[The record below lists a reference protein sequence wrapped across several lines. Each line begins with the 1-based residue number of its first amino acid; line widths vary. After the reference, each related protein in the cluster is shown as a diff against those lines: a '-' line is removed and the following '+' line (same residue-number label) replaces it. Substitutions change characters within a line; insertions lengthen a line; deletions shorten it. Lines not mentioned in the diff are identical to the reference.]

1 MTHRQPADTGFVSA
15 ALQRPSRDF
24 TYRFYLA
31 ASLFLLMLFL
41 LHIRYSEVGFFIV
54 VLVNVVFCADIF
66 VRSAYADLLRGK
78 IGFAALVSVSVY
90 AGFFYSALHTFLT
103 RPIAG
108 PVEEL
113 YLYVSVFLTLALWAQ
128 GRRVQDRERAGVYIK
143 KIDDFLPKAAR
154 KYVGGRLR
162 KVFVNELKAGDEVL
176 VRPGERLPCDGVLS
190 QGESA
195 IDEELI
201 TGNMLPAYK
210 KPGNTVYA
218 GTINKSADI
227 YVTVTQPLAASSIMS
242 VIKAVQ
248 EGERRRSHYISELDT
263 YSAWTFVAIWVVAMG
278 KYIFLLYQHGLSAW
292 LQESGVFLVFLA
304 LCAPIA
310 LVFAE
315 IFPLYFGKSY
325 ARSQGI
331 NIQNPYALAQLAQ
344 AHTVF
349 FDKTGTLTYGKLSVH
364 NIYPVSPKQEK
375 ELLACLAC
383 AEQQV
388 DGPFAMA
395 IKQYVAARH
404 QQAKKHDSLEFLPGE
419 GVRVTCGRHTI
430 VAGSI
435 QWLEAMEVRLPK
447 NVYKEA
453 QAVVC
458 VAKDKT
464 YLGYITLGDS
474 VRPGAAEA
482 VEFLKQQDKKVALIS
497 GDNELSVNTIAQ
509 QVGIDKKT
517 AHVLPKTKAEIVNN
531 MRALGKKVIMV
542 GDGFNDIIAL
552 LSADGGIAFS
562 SAKNIYNNWVDILIS
577 RHDLYVIEELF
588 LLHAKWRRMCRFNA
602 VLAFVSSVCWV
613 EFLYWRTQP
622 VADWR
627 WTIGG
632 SIMIVVLLFLNSMR
646 LLKLK

>member
-1 MTHRQPADTGFVSA
+1 MTHSQTADTGFVSA

-54 VLVNVVFCADIF
+54 VLINVVFCADIF

-103 RPIAG
+103 RSIAG

-128 GRRVQDRERAGVYIK
+128 GRRVRERERAGIYIK

-162 KVFVNELKAGDEVL
+162 KVFVNELRAGDEVL
-176 VRPGERLPCDGVLS
+176 VRPGERLPCDGILT

-218 GTINKSADI
+218 GTVNKSADI
-227 YVTVTQPLAASSIMS
+227 YLTVKQPLASSTIMS
-242 VIKAVQ
+242 VIQAVQ

-263 YSAWTFVAIWVVAMG
+263 YAAWIFLAIWVVAVG
-278 KYIFLLYQHGLSAW
+278 KYAFLLYQQGWSAW
-292 LQESGVFLVFLA
+292 LHESGVFFVFLA

-315 IFPLYFGKSY
+315 VFPFYFGKSY
-325 ARSQGI
+325 ALSQGI
-331 NIQNPYALAQLAQ
+331 NIQNPYALAQLVQ

-364 NIYPVSPKQEK
+364 HVYPVSAKLEK

-383 AEQQV
+383 AEQHV
-388 DGPFAMA
+388 DGPFATA
-395 IKQYVAARH
+395 IKQYLAARR
-404 QQAKKHDSLEFLPGE
+404 QQAKKTRFA
-419 GVRVTCGRHTI
+419 RVLTGGRSACDLWTSYH
-430 VAGSI
+430 
-435 QWLEAMEVRLPK
+435 
-447 NVYKEA
+447 
-453 QAVVC
+453 C
-458 VAKDKT
+458 
-464 YLGYITLGDS
+464 
-474 VRPGAAEA
+474 
-482 VEFLKQQDKKVALIS
+482 S
-497 GDNELSVNTIAQ
+497 GQYPMARSYGNPPA
-509 QVGIDKKT
+509 
-517 AHVLPKTKAEIVNN
+517 
-531 MRALGKKVIMV
+531 
-542 GDGFNDIIAL
+542 
-552 LSADGGIAFS
+552 
-562 SAKNIYNNWVDILIS
+562 
-577 RHDLYVIEELF
+577 
-588 LLHAKWRRMCRFNA
+588 
-602 VLAFVSSVCWV
+602 
-613 EFLYWRTQP
+613 
-622 VADWR
+622 
-627 WTIGG
+627 
-632 SIMIVVLLFLNSMR
+632 
-646 LLKLK
+646 